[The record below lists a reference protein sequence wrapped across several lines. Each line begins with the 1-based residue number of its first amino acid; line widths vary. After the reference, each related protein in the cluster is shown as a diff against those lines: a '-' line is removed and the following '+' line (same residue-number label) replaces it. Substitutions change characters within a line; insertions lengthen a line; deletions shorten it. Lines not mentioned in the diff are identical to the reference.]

1 MNFLVTGSAGFIGF
15 HLSKLLLNNG
25 KKVIGIDNLNDYYDV
40 NLKKNRLKILKK
52 NKKFIFF
59 KLDIANKS
67 KLKNFLKNYKVGIV
81 IHLAAQAGV
90 RYSITNPE
98 TYLNSNIIGFFNILE
113 ICKQK
118 KVKFLYFASTS
129 SVYGDNNNLPYNEN
143 LQISKPLQFYAA
155 TKVSNEVMAFAYSN
169 IYKIKTRA
177 LRFFTVYGPYG
188 RPDMAIHG
196 FVKKIL
202 LNQPINM
209 FNRGNHTRDFT
220 YIEDITKSIYL
231 LIKKE
236 NTINK
241 PKLFDVFNL
250 GNQKNINIKYLVKIL
265 SKILDKKIKIKY
277 SELKQGEM
285 KDTLSN
291 SNKIIKYINYKPN
304 TNIEDGLRKFIKWYK
319 KYYKN

>member
-277 SELKQGEM
+277 SELKQGDM

>member
-118 KVKFLYFASTS
+118 KVKFLYFASTT